1 MAYYTTEL
9 RDVLARHGDLWMYGG
24 WPIYDESYRK
34 QLVENI
40 KDYFYF
46 REIGLE
52 TDELFIHRYR
62 IKMRINMP
70 KHNAMF
76 RSMNADFDPL
86 ATFLMRKSGKDVTR
100 SDIEQLSAFVNESGM
115 DLSQAVDML
124 RDEKDV
130 NSRSGNRKGSSVN
143 DATTTSRA
151 RSINS
156 DFPQTL
162 LSGRE
167 DYASSG
173 GDTVGENKT
182 HAENN
187 ENVTE
192 TAETTNVGTG
202 HNQNITKS
210 KSSGSDKHDGSN
222 TTRGNIEYILGSV
235 TSGRTT
241 DVGTVLENWLRVSKT
256 VEEQIMDDLESL
268 FMGLYSTGDNFAGP
282 YEHQFPGIYYYY
294 Y

>member
-1 MAYYTTEL
+1 MAYFTVEFREL
-9 RDVLARHGDLWMYGG
+9 LARHGDKWMRDG
-24 WPIYDESYRK
+24 WPIFDESYRD
-34 QLVENI
+34 QLVTNI

-52 TDELFIHRYR
+52 TDEMFIHRYR
-62 IKMRINMP
+62 IKMRLNMP

-100 SDIEQLSAFVNESGM
+100 SDIEQLSAYVNESGM
-115 DLSQAVDML
+115 NLNQAIDML

-130 NSRSGNRKGSSVN
+130 TKRTGTREGASLN
-143 DATTTSRA
+143 DTTATSKARA
-151 RSINS
+151 INS

-162 LSGRE
+162 LSGNG

-182 HAENN
+182 HVNGTEK
-187 ENVTE
+187 VDE
-192 TAETTNVGTG
+192 TADSTNTGTG
-202 HNQNITKS
+202 HNRNLTESKTK
-210 KSSGSDKHDGSN
+210 GSDKHDGSN
-222 TTRGNIEYILGSV
+222 TTRGNIEYILGGI
-235 TSGRTT
+235 TTGRTM

-282 YEHQFPGIYYYY
+282 YEHRIPGLYY
-294 Y
+294 